1 MKGSIDISAST
12 TQKWPQI
19 VAAASAAGGAFAV
32 GKKSLEPLDCKFI
45 YKNMKTTGAA
55 LGWPAPAGPAM
66 INNDGGNFSLS
77 QTQFDWVASIITLGA
92 AISCL
97 PVGFL
102 MKKFGRKTTMLGLVV
117 PFMVGWLM
125 VIFAKNFPVL
135 LVGRLI
141 IGLAGGAFCVSAPQY
156 SAEIA
161 EKEIRGVVGT
171 FFQVLII
178 TGILFTYIVG
188 AFVDVFALN
197 VICATVPLI
206 FGAIFCFMPES
217 PVYLVI
223 EKRDE
228 DAIRSFKWLRGSSY
242 DPQGEIDALKAELA
256 ESESRQVS
264 LGEVL
269 RRKSTKRALF
279 IGRSKFMY

>member
-1 MKGSIDISAST
+1 
-12 TQKWPQI
+12 
-19 VAAASAAGGAFAV
+19 
-32 GKKSLEPLDCKFI
+32 
-45 YKNMKTTGAA
+45 
-55 LGWPAPAGPAM
+55 M
-66 INNDGGNFSLS
+66 INSNGGNFSLT

-102 MKKFGRKTTMLGLVV
+102 MKKFGRKTTMLGLVA

-135 LVGRLI
+135 LSGRFI

-217 PVYLVI
+217 PVYLVA

-228 DAIRSFKWLRGSSY
+228 DAIRSYKWLRGAAY
-242 DPQGEIDALKAELA
+242 DPQAEIDALKADLA
-256 ESESRQVS
+256 ESESQQVS
-264 LGEVL
+264 LGEVM

-279 IGRSKFMY
+279 IGKSKLMSSRLF

>member
-1 MKGSIDISAST
+1 
-12 TQKWPQI
+12 
-19 VAAASAAGGAFAV
+19 
-32 GKKSLEPLDCKFI
+32 
-45 YKNMKTTGAA
+45 
-55 LGWPAPAGPAM
+55 M
-66 INNDGGNFSLS
+66 INGNGGNFPISEA
-77 QTQFDWVASIITLGA
+77 QFDWVASIITLGA

-97 PVGFL
+97 PVGYL
-102 MKKFGRKTTMLGLVV
+102 MKKFGRKTTMLGLIL

-125 VIFAKNFPVL
+125 VILAKSFPVL
-135 LVGRLI
+135 LIGRFV

-171 FFQVLII
+171 FFQLLII

-188 AFVDVFALN
+188 AFVDVTVLN

-223 EKRDE
+223 EKREE
-228 DAIRSFKWLRGSSY
+228 DAIKSYKWLRGESY
-242 DPQGEIDALKAELA
+242 DPQGEIDVLKAELLD
-256 ESESRQVS
+256 SESQQVS
-264 LGEVL
+264 LSEVL

-279 IGRSKFMY
+279 IGRPKVRPFFNQT

>member
-1 MKGSIDISAST
+1 MNCPFVEI
-12 TQKWPQI
+12 
-19 VAAASAAGGAFAV
+19 
-32 GKKSLEPLDCKFI
+32 L
-45 YKNMKTTGAA
+45 GAA
-55 LGWPAPAGPAM
+55 LGWPAPAGPVM
-66 INNDGGNFSLS
+66 INGNGTNFAIS
-77 QTQFDWVASIITLGA
+77 QAQFDWVASIITLGA

-97 PVGFL
+97 PVGYL
-102 MKKFGRKTTMLGLVV
+102 MKKFGRKTTMLGLIF

-125 VIFAKNFPVL
+125 VILAKSFSVL
-135 LVGRLI
+135 LMGRFI
-141 IGLAGGAFCVSAPQY
+141 IGLAGGAFCVSSPQY

-171 FFQVLII
+171 FFQLLII
-178 TGILFTYIVG
+178 SGILFTYIVG

-197 VICATVPLI
+197 VICATIPLI

-228 DAIRSFKWLRGSSY
+228 DAIKSYKWLRGESY
-242 DPQGEIDALKAELA
+242 DPQGEIEQLKAELL
-256 ESESRQVS
+256 ENERQSVS
-264 LGEVL
+264 LSEVM

-279 IGRSKFMY
+279 IGKAKAPAAVI